1 MVASRIAVDLIIEF
15 RYKLR
20 MLGVR
25 LEETSVLIGDNM
37 SVVLNTTLPSS
48 QLKKKHQA
56 CNYHCICKMIA
67 AKVVKYGHVNSKE
80 NVADVATKPLG
91 RQAFQYLMSRYL
103 FRIAPNFKKA
113 KGYS

>member
-1 MVASRIAVDLIIEF
+1 
-15 RYKLR
+15 

-56 CNYHCICKMIA
+56 CNYHRIREMIA
-67 AKVVKYGHVNSKE
+67 AKIVKYGHVDSKE

-91 RQAFQYLMSRYL
+91 RQAFQYLMSKYL
-103 FRIAPNFKKA
+103 FRIAPSLEKA